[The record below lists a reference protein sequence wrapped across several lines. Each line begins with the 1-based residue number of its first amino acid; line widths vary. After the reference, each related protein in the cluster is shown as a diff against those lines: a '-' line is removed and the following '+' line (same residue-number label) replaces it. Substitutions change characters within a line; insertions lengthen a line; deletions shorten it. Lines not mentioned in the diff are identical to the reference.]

1 MTGDFERLER
11 DVVEARSRMSARLAA
26 LRAPANMAEL
36 KQNAVSEA
44 TRYKDALV
52 GRAKE
57 TGRQRASGVLEAI
70 KDKAAANPAA
80 ALAVLAGVGWRLYR
94 HPPIASVLVG
104 LGVASLAR
112 TDPDK
117 PALGADL
124 LTRASDFAAA
134 AVEDLKDGSTI
145 AAIKDAGLKK
155 LNEWGEG
162 ARSGAFA
169 ASESAVSEAKRGAA
183 YVQKEQD
190 NVLLGA
196 AAFALIAAA
205 GISYRRG
212 AQS

>member
-1 MTGDFERLER
+1 VTGGLDRLER
-11 DVVEARSRMSARLAA
+11 DVVEARSRMSARLAS
-26 LRAPANMAEL
+26 LRSPSNMTEL
-36 KQNAVSEA
+36 KRNAVSEA
-44 TRYKDALV
+44 TRYKDHLV

-57 TGRQRASGVLEAI
+57 AGRQRAGSVLESI

-117 PALGADL
+117 PAAGAEL
-124 LTRASDFAAA
+124 LNRATAFATSTL
-134 AVEDLKDGSTI
+134 ELKDGATI
-145 AAIKDAGLKK
+145 PEMKDAGLKK
-155 LNEWGEG
+155 LNEIGQKVMG
-162 ARSGAFA
+162 A
-169 ASESAVSEAKRGAA
+169 ASTAGEAAMSEAQAGSA

-190 NVLLGA
+190 KILLGA

-212 AQS
+212 DGG